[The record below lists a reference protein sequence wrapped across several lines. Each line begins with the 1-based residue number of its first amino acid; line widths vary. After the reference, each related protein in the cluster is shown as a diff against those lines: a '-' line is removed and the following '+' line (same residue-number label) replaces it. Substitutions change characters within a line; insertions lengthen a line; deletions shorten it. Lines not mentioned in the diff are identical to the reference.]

1 MAKTATK
8 QPYHAVYHSPYGEV
22 LTFNARQGDTLY
34 FKKEAGGVTYENGAM
49 TTEQLDQ
56 LVKFNRLKKQ

>member
-1 MAKTATK
+1 MAKATAK

-22 LTFNARQGDTLY
+22 LTFNGRQGDTLY
-34 FKKEAGGVTYENGAM
+34 FKKEAGGVTIEGGAM

-56 LVKFNRLKKQ
+56 LVKFNRLTKQ